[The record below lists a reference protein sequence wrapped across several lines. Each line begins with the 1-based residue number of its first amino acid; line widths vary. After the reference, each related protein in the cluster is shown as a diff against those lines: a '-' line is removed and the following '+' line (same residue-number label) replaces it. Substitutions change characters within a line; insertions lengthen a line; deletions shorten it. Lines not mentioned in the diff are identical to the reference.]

1 MNDIL
6 TVLEDERVMLYELVK
21 HAEAQQTAL
30 IYHEADE
37 LDRLAAQQQ
46 ELLAL
51 MQQKEVFRWKILA
64 SQLNISTKE
73 ASQIAMSELI
83 PTLDGYQQDIF
94 KKLQSELAELVT
106 KWQSLN
112 STNRV
117 LAFRARA
124 SVKEILTFFAE
135 SDVRVCNVRI

>member
-1 MNDIL
+1 MSDIL
-6 TVLEDERVMLYELVK
+6 TVLEDERVMMYELVK
-21 HAEAQQTAL
+21 HAEAQQIAL
-30 IYHEADE
+30 IYHEVEE
-37 LDRLAAQQQ
+37 LDHLAAQQQ

-51 MQQKEVFRWKILA
+51 MQQKEVSRWKILA

-83 PTLDGYQQDIF
+83 PSLEDNQQDIF
-94 KKLQSELAELVT
+94 KKLQSELSELVI
-106 KWQSLN
+106 KWQSVN

-124 SVKEILTFFAE
+124 SVKEILAFFAE
-135 SDVRVCNVRI
+135 SDVRVCNVCV